1 MASLEH
7 KIPPPVIGALAAGAM
22 WGAAGLGPA
31 FTLPSAARMVAVALL
46 VVAGLS
52 FDLLGL
58 VAFRSSRTT
67 VNPLAPQRASALVTS
82 GVYRITRNP
91 MYLGMALLLL
101 AWALYL
107 SSWLALLGP
116 IAFVLYITRF
126 QILPEERALRAIF
139 GDEFTRYA
147 AQVRRW
153 L

>member
-22 WGAAGLGPA
+22 WGAAVLGPA
-31 FTLPSAARMVAVALL
+31 FTLPPAARMIAVAVL

-58 VAFRSSRTT
+58 LAFRSSRTT
-67 VNPLAPQRASALVTS
+67 VNPLHPQRASALVTG